1 MEVCKTFPRI
11 GVIDS
16 GVGGLTVLVR
26 LIEAM
31 PRQPFFYLADH
42 AWCPYGSRPVAEL
55 QGRLTDLVAKMIARG
70 CGLVV
75 VACNTATAAAIDL
88 LRATFPIPF
97 VGMEPAVKPAAL
109 HSKTHHIG
117 VLATEGTLHGSLFQ
131 KTTAACAK
139 YANVHIAVGT
149 GLVELVES
157 GRADSPEARERLQEL
172 LAPLLAL
179 QIDQLVLGCTHYP
192 LLMPALVD
200 VLPEGVTILDPAPA
214 VARHTCRLME
224 EISRQHASDS
234 VIKNEPRGEQLY
246 PRLEFFSTTSTP
258 ALEDFARRVFAFY
271 GLGE

>member
-1 MEVCKTFPRI
+1 MCKTLPRI

-42 AWCPYGSRPVAEL
+42 AWCPYGPRPVAEL
-55 QGRLTDLVAKMIARG
+55 QGRLTHLVAKLIDHG

-88 LRATFPIPF
+88 LRTTFPIPF

-109 HSKTHHIG
+109 HSQTHHIG
-117 VLATEGTLHGSLFQ
+117 VLATEGTFHGRLFQ
-131 KTTAACAK
+131 QTTAACAR
-139 YANVHIAVGT
+139 YAQVHIAVGT

-179 QIDQLVLGCTHYP
+179 RIDHLVLGCTHYP

-200 VLPEGVTILDPAPA
+200 VLPEGVNVVDPAPA
-214 VARHTCRLME
+214 VARHTSRLVEDICR
-224 EISRQHASDS
+224 QKASDNM
-234 VIKNEPRGEQLY
+234 IKPPQDALQRY
-246 PRLEFFSTTSTP
+246 PRLEFLSTTSTP
-258 ALEDFARRVFAFY
+258 ALEASARRVFAFY
-271 GLGE
+271 GVGE